1 MRETIDAKVR
11 ADMIETESQV
21 TTPGSDHY
29 QLLVS
34 SIVDYAIYML
44 DRNGT
49 VVSWNAGA
57 QRFKGY
63 EASEIIGHHFSRF
76 YTEEDKATNLP
87 AQALRTAADEGKFEQ
102 EGWRVRKDGTRM
114 WAHVVIDPIRSPTGE
129 LIGFAKVTRDLSER
143 KAAETA
149 LRESEEQ
156 FRLLVQSVTDYALY
170 QLSPEG
176 TVSSWNAGAQRIKGY
191 SAEEIIGQHFSRFYT
206 PEDQEIELPRIALE
220 TATRE
225 GRFEKEGWRVR
236 KDGSRFWAHVVIDP
250 IRNHAGNIVGFAKVT
265 RDNTERREAQRALDE
280 AREAFFQ
287 SQKSEALGQL
297 TGGVA
302 HDFNN
307 LLMVIQSSL
316 ELAQKRL
323 PDDPKLRR
331 LIGNA
336 LQGAQRGASLTQRM
350 LAFARKQ
357 ELNPESVDVPQL
369 VRGILDLLE
378 RSLGPSLDLVTEFAA
393 TLRPARADANQLEL
407 AILNLVV
414 NARDAMPGGGVIQI
428 SAKSIDV
435 VGAGK
440 PVPPG
445 RYVRITV
452 EDNGEGMDAATL
464 ARATEPFFTTKG
476 VGKGTGLG
484 LSMVKGMVEQSGGR
498 LVITS
503 EKGTGTTAQI
513 WLPEAAAETTL
524 DAATADEQQ
533 THQNEPAKKP
543 VVLVVDDDAL
553 VLGNV
558 ADMLED
564 LGYSPILAGSGAEA
578 LKVLATGEP
587 IDMMLTDYAMPNM
600 TGLQLVR
607 EARSRRPD
615 LPVVLASGFVDLAGE
630 ESIELPRLAKPFRQ
644 TELAKAVSAVIEAS

>member
-1 MRETIDAKVR
+1 MIDT
-11 ADMIETESQV
+11 DSQ
-21 TTPGSDHY
+21 TTLPGNDHY

-63 EASEIIGHHFSRF
+63 EASEIIGRHFSTF
-76 YTEEDKATNLP
+76 YTEEDKTSGLP
-87 AQALRTAADEGKFEQ
+87 ARALRTAAEQGKFEQ

-143 KAAETA
+143 KAAESA
-149 LRESEEQ
+149 LSESEQQ

-176 TVSSWNAGAQRIKGY
+176 MVSSWNAGAQRIKGY
-191 SAEEIIGQHFSRFYT
+191 AAEEIIGKHFSQFYT
-206 PEDQEIELPRIALE
+206 PEDQAIELPRIALE
-220 TATRE
+220 TARRE

-236 KDGSRFWAHVVIDP
+236 KDGTRFWAHVVIDP
-250 IRNHAGNIVGFAKVT
+250 IRNATGELVGFAKVT

-378 RSLGPSLDLVTEFAA
+378 RSLGPSLDLVTEFAS
-393 TLRPARADANQLEL
+393 TLKPARADANQLEL

-414 NARDAMPGGGVIQI
+414 NARDAMPGGGII
-428 SAKSIDV
+428 RITARSLDV
-435 VGAGK
+435 TDSRE

-498 LVITS
+498 FVMTS
-503 EKGTGTTAQI
+503 EQGVGTTAQI
-513 WLPEAAAETTL
+513 WLPEAATETGSDDTGSGEVNPGE
-524 DAATADEQQ
+524 DE
-533 THQNEPAKKP
+533 PSKKP

-578 LKVLATGEP
+578 LKLLATGEP
-587 IDMMLTDYAMPNM
+587 IDVMLTDYAMPNM
-600 TGLQLVR
+600 TGLQLAK

-615 LPVVLASGFVDLAGE
+615 LPVVLASGFVDLAAE
-630 ESIELPRLAKPFRQ
+630 DSIELPRLTKPFRQ
-644 TELAKAVSAVIEAS
+644 TELAKAVLAVIETH

>member
-1 MRETIDAKVR
+1 
-11 ADMIETESQV
+11 MIETESQV

-87 AQALRTAADEGKFEQ
+87 ARALRTAAEEGKFEQ

-414 NARDAMPGGGVIQI
+414 NARDAMPGGGIIRI

-440 PVPPG
+440 PMPPG

-524 DAATADEQQ
+524 DTATADEQQ
-533 THQNEPAKKP
+533 SHPTEPAKKP